1 MRVGEPG
8 LVEVRSVSKSFG
20 LVHAL
25 DSVSLTVR
33 PGTFHAVIGENGAGK
48 STLAKCVLGFYT
60 PNAGEV
66 RVNETRITNTV
77 EARSSG
83 IGMVFQQFTL
93 IPSMTVAE
101 NLLLARKDL
110 PALIHWREEHARLQ
124 KFLETAP
131 FSIDLQSR
139 IAHLSAGQKQKVE
152 ILKQLYLDAKI
163 LILDEP
169 TSVLT
174 PDESDEVM
182 GVLSRM
188 VQRGTLSVI
197 LITHR
202 LREVMDYADEVTV
215 LRGGR
220 IVTSQ
225 SVAKSDAA
233 KLAELMM
240 GESRLPEVVNKR
252 NIPSSTLAL
261 DIMGLTVRGDN
272 GLVAVNQVSLNVR
285 RGEILGVAG
294 VSGNGQRELVQ
305 AIAGQRTIESG
316 KIRAFDKPFHPT
328 CQGIRTA
335 GLFTLPEEAL
345 ENATVPSMT
354 VAENLALRKFDRA
367 PFSKMRWLLNRS
379 AIRDAASIVI
389 KNFSIR
395 PPFPEIPIRN
405 LSGGNVQRA
414 VLGRDLMDGEARILV
429 VANPCHGL
437 DFVATAFV
445 HNHLVELR
453 NNGGALLVVSED
465 LDELVKLADRI
476 VVMSGGAIAHETRPA
491 ELDRALLGRYI
502 GGTVG
507 SSGKEL
513 LETGLS

>member
-1 MRVGEPG
+1 MSVGEPG
-8 LVEVRSVSKSFG
+8 LVEIRDVSKSFG
-20 LVHAL
+20 HVHAL
-25 DSVSLTVR
+25 NSVSLTVR

-48 STLAKCVLGFYT
+48 STLAKCILGFY
-60 PNAGEV
+60 PLNAGEV
-66 RVNETRITNTV
+66 RVNERLITNTA

-93 IPSMTVAE
+93 IPCMTVAE
-101 NLLLARKDL
+101 NLVLARKDL
-110 PALIHWREEHARLQ
+110 PAFIHWRDEHVRLQ

-139 IAHLSAGQKQKVE
+139 ISHLSAGQKQKVE

-202 LREVMDYADEVTV
+202 LREVMDYADNVTV

-220 IVTSQ
+220 LVTSL
-225 SVAKSDAA
+225 SVAESNAS

-240 GESRLPEVVNKR
+240 GESRLPESVDKK
-252 NIPSSTLAL
+252 NIPSTELAL
-261 DIMGLTVRGDN
+261 DIKELTVRGDN
-272 GLVAVNQVSLNVR
+272 GLVAVNQVSLSVR
-285 RGEILGVAG
+285 SGEILGVAG
-294 VSGNGQRELVQ
+294 VSGNGQREMVQ

-316 KIRAFDKPFHPT
+316 EIRAFDEPFHPT
-328 CQGIRTA
+328 RRGIRAA

-345 ENATVPSMT
+345 ENATVPSMS

-367 PFSKMRWLLNRS
+367 PFSKLRWLLNRS
-379 AIRDAASIVI
+379 AIRDAALAII
-389 KNFSIR
+389 KSFSIR
-395 PPFPEIPIRN
+395 PPFSETPIRN

-429 VANPCHGL
+429 IANPCHGL
-437 DFVATAFV
+437 DLVATAFV

-453 NNGGALLVVSED
+453 NSGGALLLVSED

-476 VVMSGGAIAHETRPA
+476 VVMSGGAIAHEA
-491 ELDRALLGRYI
+491 HSSELDRAVVGRHM
-502 GGTVG
+502 GGHVVAAA
-507 SSGKEL
+507 SPSN
-513 LETGLS
+513 

>member
-1 MRVGEPG
+1 MSVAEPG
-8 LVEVRSVSKSFG
+8 LVEVRNVSKSFG
-20 LVHAL
+20 HVHAL
-25 DSVSLTVR
+25 NSVSLTVR

-48 STLAKCVLGFYT
+48 STLAKCILGFY
-60 PNAGEV
+60 PLNVGEV
-66 RVNETRITNTV
+66 RVNERCIANPA

-110 PALIHWREEHARLQ
+110 PAFIHWREEHTRLQ

-131 FSIDLQSR
+131 FSIELQSR
-139 IAHLSAGQKQKVE
+139 ISHLSAGQKQKVE

-182 GVLSRM
+182 GVLYRM

-220 IVTSQ
+220 LVTSL
-225 SVAKSDAA
+225 SVSESNASR
-233 KLAELMM
+233 LAELMM
-240 GESRLPEVVNKR
+240 GESRLPETVNKKNR
-252 NIPSSTLAL
+252 PSSELAL
-261 DIMGLTVRGDN
+261 DIMELTVRGDN
-272 GLVAVNQVSLNVR
+272 GLVAVNQVSLSVR
-285 RGEILGVAG
+285 SGEILGVAG

-305 AIAGQRTIESG
+305 AIAGQRTIENG
-316 KIRAFDKPFHPT
+316 EIRTFDKPFHPT
-328 CQGIRTA
+328 RLGIREA

-354 VAENLALRKFDRA
+354 VAENLTLRKFDRA

-379 AIRDAASIVI
+379 AIKDAARTVI
-389 KNFSIR
+389 ESFSIR
-395 PPFPEIPIRN
+395 PPFPDTPIRN

-437 DFVATAFV
+437 DLVATAFV

-453 NNGGALLVVSED
+453 NNGGAVLLVSED

-476 VVMSGGAIAHETRPA
+476 VVMSSGMVTHETQSS
-491 ELDRALLGRYI
+491 ELDRALVGRYI
-502 GGTVG
+502 GGHH
-507 SSGKEL
+507 
-513 LETGLS
+513 LEENLR

>member
-1 MRVGEPG
+1 MSVGEPG
-8 LVEVRSVSKSFG
+8 LVEIRDVSKSFG
-20 LVHAL
+20 HVHAL
-25 DSVSLTVR
+25 NSVSLTVR

-48 STLAKCVLGFYT
+48 STLAKCILGFY
-60 PNAGEV
+60 PLNAGEV
-66 RVNETRITNTV
+66 RVNERLITNTA

-110 PALIHWREEHARLQ
+110 PAFIHWRDEHIRLQ

-139 IAHLSAGQKQKVE
+139 ISHLSAGQKQKVE

-202 LREVMDYADEVTV
+202 LREVMDYADNVTV

-220 IVTSQ
+220 LVTSL
-225 SVAKSDAA
+225 SVAESNAS

-240 GESRLPEVVNKR
+240 GESRLPESVDKK
-252 NIPSSTLAL
+252 NIPSTELAL
-261 DIMGLTVRGDN
+261 DIKELTVRGDN
-272 GLVAVNQVSLNVR
+272 GLVAVNQVSLSVR
-285 RGEILGVAG
+285 SGEILGVAG

-316 KIRAFDKPFHPT
+316 EIRAFDKPFHPT
-328 CQGIRTA
+328 RLGIRTA

-345 ENATVPSMT
+345 ENATVPSMS
-354 VAENLALRKFDRA
+354 VAENLALRKFDRT
-367 PFSKMRWLLNRS
+367 PFSKLRWLLNRS
-379 AIRDAASIVI
+379 AIRDAALAII
-389 KNFSIR
+389 KSFSIR
-395 PPFPEIPIRN
+395 PPFSETPIRN

-429 VANPCHGL
+429 IANPCHGL
-437 DFVATAFV
+437 DLVATAFV

-453 NNGGALLVVSED
+453 NSGGALLLVSED

-476 VVMSGGAIAHETRPA
+476 VVMSGGAIAHEA
-491 ELDRALLGRYI
+491 HSSELDRAVVGRHM
-502 GGTVG
+502 GGHVVAAA
-507 SSGKEL
+507 SPSN
-513 LETGLS
+513 

>member
-1 MRVGEPG
+1 MSVAEPG
-8 LVEVRSVSKSFG
+8 LVEVRDVSKSFG
-20 LVHAL
+20 HVHAL
-25 DSVSLTVR
+25 NSVNLTVR

-48 STLAKCVLGFYT
+48 STLAKCILGFY
-60 PNAGEV
+60 PLNAGEV
-66 RVNETRITNTV
+66 RVNEKRITNPA

-110 PALIHWREEHARLQ
+110 PAFIHWREEHPRLQ

-139 IAHLSAGQKQKVE
+139 ISHLSAGQKQKVE

-220 IVTSQ
+220 LVTSL
-225 SVAKSDAA
+225 SVSESNAS

-240 GESRLPEVVNKR
+240 GESRLPETVNKK
-252 NIPSSTLAL
+252 NIPSSELAL
-261 DIMGLTVRGDN
+261 DIKELTVRGDN
-272 GLVAVNQVSLNVR
+272 GLVAVNQVSLSVR
-285 RGEILGVAG
+285 SGEILGVAG

-305 AIAGQRTIESG
+305 AIAGQRTIENG
-316 KIRAFDKPFHPT
+316 EIRAFDKPFHPT
-328 CQGIRTA
+328 RLGIRAA

-379 AIRDAASIVI
+379 AIKDAARMVI
-389 KNFSIR
+389 KSFSIR
-395 PPFPEIPIRN
+395 PPFSDTPIRN

-437 DFVATAFV
+437 DLVATAFV

-453 NNGGALLVVSED
+453 NNGGALLLVSED

-476 VVMSGGAIAHETRPA
+476 VVMSSGMVAHETHSS
-491 ELDRALLGRYI
+491 ELDRAVVGRYI
-502 GGTVG
+502 GGHD
-507 SSGKEL
+507 
-513 LETGLS
+513 LEENLR

>member
-1 MRVGEPG
+1 MSVEKPG
-8 LVEVRSVSKSFG
+8 LVKVRSVSKSFG
-20 LVHAL
+20 HVHAL
-25 DSVSLTVR
+25 DAVNLTVR

-48 STLAKCVLGFYT
+48 STLAKCILGFY
-60 PNAGEV
+60 PLNAGEV
-66 RVNETRITNTV
+66 RVNETRITNPA

-110 PALIHWREEHARLQ
+110 PAFIHWRDEHTRLQ

-152 ILKQLYLDAKI
+152 ILKQLYLDATI

-182 GVLSRM
+182 GVLSRI
-188 VQRGTLSVI
+188 VQQGTLSVI

-202 LREVMDYADEVTV
+202 LREVIDYADEVTV

-220 IVTSQ
+220 LVTSLSVTQ
-225 SVAKSDAA
+225 SNAS

-240 GESRLPEVVNKR
+240 GESRLPETVDKR
-252 NIPSSTLAL
+252 NIPSSALAL
-261 DIMGLTVRGDN
+261 NIEELTVRGDN
-272 GLVAVNQVSLNVR
+272 GLVAVNQVSLSVR
-285 RGEILGVAG
+285 TGEILGVAG

-316 KIRAFDKPFHPT
+316 EIHAFDKLFHPT
-328 CQGIRTA
+328 RHGIRTA

-345 ENATVPSMT
+345 ENATVPSMS

-379 AIRDAASIVI
+379 AIREAASAVI
-389 KNFSIR
+389 RTFSIR
-395 PPFPEIPIRN
+395 PPFPDTPIRN

-414 VLGRDLMDGEARILV
+414 VLGRDLAGGEARILV

-437 DFVATAFV
+437 DLVATAFV
-445 HNHLVELR
+445 HNHLIELR
-453 NNGGALLVVSED
+453 NNGGALLLVSED
-465 LDELVKLADRI
+465 LDELAKLADRI
-476 VVMSGGAIAHETRPA
+476 VVVSSGTIAHETRPS
-491 ELDRALLGRYI
+491 ELDRAVVGRYI
-502 GGTVG
+502 GGH
-507 SSGKEL
+507 
-513 LETGLS
+513 

>member
-1 MRVGEPG
+1 MSVAEPG
-8 LVEVRSVSKSFG
+8 LVEIRDVSKSFG
-20 LVHAL
+20 HVHAL
-25 DSVSLTVR
+25 NSVSLTVR

-48 STLAKCVLGFYT
+48 STLAKCILGFY
-60 PNAGEV
+60 PLNNGEV
-66 RVNETRITNTV
+66 RVNERLITNTA

-110 PALIHWREEHARLQ
+110 PAFIHWRDEHVRLQ

-139 IAHLSAGQKQKVE
+139 ISHLSAGQKQKVE

-202 LREVMDYADEVTV
+202 LREVMDYADDVTV

-220 IVTSQ
+220 LVTSL
-225 SVAKSDAA
+225 SVAESNAS

-240 GESRLPEVVNKR
+240 GESRLPESVDKKT
-252 NIPSSTLAL
+252 IPSTELAL
-261 DIMGLTVRGDN
+261 DIKELTVRGDN
-272 GLVAVNQVSLNVR
+272 GLVAVNQVSLSVR
-285 RGEILGVAG
+285 SGEILGVAG

-316 KIRAFDKPFHPT
+316 EIRAFDKPFHPT
-328 CQGIRTA
+328 RRGIRTA

-345 ENATVPSMT
+345 ENATVPSMS

-367 PFSKMRWLLNRS
+367 PFSKLRWLLNRS
-379 AIRDAASIVI
+379 AIRDAALAII

-395 PPFPEIPIRN
+395 PPFPDTPIRN

-414 VLGRDLMDGEARILV
+414 VLGRDLMDGDARILV
-429 VANPCHGL
+429 IANPCHGL
-437 DFVATAFV
+437 DLVATAFV

-453 NNGGALLVVSED
+453 NSGGALLLVSED
-465 LDELVKLADRI
+465 LDELLKLADRI
-476 VVMSGGAIAHETRPA
+476 VVMSSGIIAHEA
-491 ELDRALLGRYI
+491 HSSELDRALVGHHI
-502 GGTVG
+502 GGNVAAPV
-507 SSGKEL
+507 SPS
-513 LETGLS
+513 